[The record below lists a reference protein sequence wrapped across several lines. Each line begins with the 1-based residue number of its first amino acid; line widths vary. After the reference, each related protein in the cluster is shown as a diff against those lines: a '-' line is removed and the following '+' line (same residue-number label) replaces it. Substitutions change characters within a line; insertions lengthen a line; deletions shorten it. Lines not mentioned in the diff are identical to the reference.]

1 MTLRQISQHSVD
13 MIEIN
18 EISKSYIEP
27 DNSQIEVLDGI
38 STSIQEGEFISII
51 GPNGSGKTTLL
62 NIICGLLAADTGSIS
77 INGKNPDVSKIGY
90 VFQNF
95 RDSLCPWLKNIDNI
109 AFSLEKNGGNKKSK
123 RGVIE
128 KFIDELKMQTNL
140 PLYKYPYQS
149 SGGQQQ
155 AIAILREL
163 IYEPELLL
171 LDEPFASLDYERKIE
186 QQQMLLNYWTR
197 RKAIVLLVS
206 HDIEDAIYLSD
217 KIIVLSNR
225 PATIFD
231 IISIDLPR
239 PRTLNILKEEV
250 FFKHKKKVLESFMKI
265 INK

>member
-1 MTLRQISQHSVD
+1 
-13 MIEIN
+13 MIEIK
-18 EISKSYIEP
+18 EIAKSYTEP
-27 DNSQIEVLDGI
+27 DNSRIKVLDGI
-38 STSIQEGEFISII
+38 SLTIHEGEFISII

-62 NIICGLLAADTGSIS
+62 NIICGLLAGDAGRVS
-77 INGKNPDVSKIGY
+77 INGKKPKEAKIGY

-109 AFSLEKNGGNKKSK
+109 AFSLEKNGGDKRNK
-123 RGVIE
+123 RVFIE
-128 KFIDELKMQTNL
+128 NFINDLKMQTIL
-140 PLYKYPYQS
+140 PLYKYPYQT

-186 QQQMLLNYWTR
+186 QQQMLLNYWNR
-197 RKAIVLLVS
+197 RKAVVLLVS

-231 IISIDLPR
+231 IINIELPR
-239 PRTLNILKEEV
+239 PRTLDMLREDV
-250 FFKHKKKVLESFMKI
+250 FFEYKKKVLQSFLKI